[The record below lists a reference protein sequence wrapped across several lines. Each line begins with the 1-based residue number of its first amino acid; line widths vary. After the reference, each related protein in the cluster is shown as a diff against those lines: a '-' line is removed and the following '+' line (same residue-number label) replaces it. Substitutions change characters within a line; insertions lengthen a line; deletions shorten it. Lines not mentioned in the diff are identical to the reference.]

1 MFTIENFEE
10 YQNENRKDLQNS
22 FMSCQE
28 VPTFMKRLGSE
39 FETMWNSGCWLKEEL
54 LKLGAKDKEADD
66 ICFVQGQKS
75 FTGDTVKIAI
85 ELLNEYAKNNKVKDK
100 PGIKLAEKIHTDLL
114 NSNSERQS

>member
-1 MFTIENFEE
+1 MFTIEDFEKYE
-10 YQNENRKDLQNS
+10 NENRKDLQDS

-54 LKLGAKDKEADD
+54 LKVGAKDKEADA

-75 FTGDTVKIAI
+75 FVGDTVKIAI
-85 ELLNEYAKNNKVKDK
+85 ELLNEYTSTGTVRDK
-100 PGIKLAEKIHTDLL
+100 PGTELAEKIHNSMV
-114 NSNSERQS
+114 NSNQER